1 MQTFAVELSNCDKC
15 SIAGKPNAWVL
26 CGSVRETS
34 YFTLTALKI
43 VKINLHHRWA
53 LSWRIIYL
61 YLLERSEDDAVR
73 KCAVVCWMRL
83 LTTFSVYMLY
93 WNSWITIPPSTHR
106 SVVDEDQ
113 LSFKHCTCILLNW
126 PAEGDSW
133 LWKDL
138 WSVQEAAPSLMVVI
152 KRVRDED

>member
-1 MQTFAVELSNCDKC
+1 MQTFAVELSSCDKC
-15 SIAGKPNAWVL
+15 SIAGKSNAWVL

-83 LTTFSVYMLY
+83 LTTFAVYSTCCTETAELQSHHPPQC
-93 WNSWITIPPSTHR
+93 SWWGSAFVQVSHLHSLKLTSR
-106 SVVDEDQ
+106 GRLVVVKR
-113 LSFKHCTCILLNW
+113 LLKCT
-126 PAEGDSW
+126 GS
-133 LWKDL
+133 
-138 WSVQEAAPSLMVVI
+138 SSLT
-152 KRVRDED
+152 RGGH